1 MSEGFH
7 VHGPHDHAVE
17 HVAEHGGHDSDKFS
31 GRIAV
36 MTAILATIGALF
48 GYMGGATQNNASL
61 YKNNAA
67 IKKTEASNQ
76 WNYYQAKSNKQN
88 LSELAIVLPG
98 VDVEKYKS
106 EVQRYKSEK
115 EVIKKGA
122 EKLEA
127 TSLDWDRK
135 SEEEMHQHHKWA
147 LAATAE
153 QIAIALAAITLLTRR
168 KWMQYLAY
176 GVAVLGI
183 GLALLAWLP
192 PAQHA
197 DGAHAEAT
205 ATGTPEAGAV
215 TSAKSASAG
224 H

>member
-17 HVAEHGGHDSDKFS
+17 HAAHDGLDSFS

-48 GYMGGATQNNASL
+48 GYMGGATQNNAAL
-61 YKNNAA
+61 FKNNAA

-88 LSELAIVLPG
+88 LAELAISLPG
-98 VDVEKYKS
+98 VDVDKYKN
-106 EVQRYKSEK
+106 EVQRYKAEK
-115 EVIKKGA
+115 EQIKQAA

-127 TSLDWDRK
+127 TSLDWDHR
-135 SEEEMHQHHKWA
+135 SDEEMHQHHRWA
-147 LAATAE
+147 MATTAE
-153 QIAIALAAITLLTRR
+153 QIAISLAAITLLTRR

-176 GVAVLGI
+176 AIAAIGIVVAFT
-183 GLALLAWLP
+183 AWMP
-192 PAQHA
+192 SNHA
-197 DGAHAEAT
+197 VANTPHATE
-205 ATGTPEAGAV
+205 P
-215 TSAKSASAG
+215 ASAPAADKKTAPASS